1 MKHYFDLFN
10 QELEKLSRLDR
21 EYDRIYCELTR
32 ISEERRK
39 VKYNLE
45 RLEKIKSL
53 AEQKT
58 PSAWQWLYLG
68 QSRDFPEYE
77 WSEAW
82 TFTMAGFLFYITLA
96 ELRNPE
102 KGRYFVKIQGIRNGD
117 AFYLQH
123 VYTLRQLNRY
133 FDDIEKARKCV
144 KQWQSRLLKDYEAE
158 LDLEMSVKKIIQREM
173 VDNKEKGELNNR

>member
-1 MKHYFDLFN
+1 M
-10 QELEKLSRLDR
+10 
-21 EYDRIYCELTR
+21 
-32 ISEERRK
+32 
-39 VKYNLE
+39 
-45 RLEKIKSL
+45 
-53 AEQKT
+53 
-58 PSAWQWLYLG
+58 
-68 QSRDFPEYE
+68 
-77 WSEAW
+77 
-82 TFTMAGFLFYITLA
+82 
-96 ELRNPE
+96 
-102 KGRYFVKIQGIRNGD
+102 KIQCIRNGD